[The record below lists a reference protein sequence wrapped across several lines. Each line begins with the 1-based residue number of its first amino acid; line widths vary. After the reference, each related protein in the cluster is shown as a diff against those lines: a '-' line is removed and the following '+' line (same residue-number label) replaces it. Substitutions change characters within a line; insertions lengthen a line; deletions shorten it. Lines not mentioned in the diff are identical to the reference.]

1 MCNNDVSGH
10 VLVMKEITV
19 NNRTGHTLLCRGD
32 HCVVMLVGFVVV
44 GFHLHSIFS
53 PKHLRVLTVSQEV
66 LIVLL
71 QVPQCQ
77 PVLLHPQGL
86 KL

>member
-1 MCNNDVSGH
+1 MFGPTKTHVSCVGA
-10 VLVMKEITV
+10 EGTV
-19 NNRTGHTLLCRGD
+19 TLTVHTLLCRAD
-32 HCVVMLVGFVVV
+32 HCVVVLVGFVVV

-66 LIVLL
+66 LVVLL